1 MSVRFMTAIGVM
13 LPIQTLRG
21 STIVNLQGNRL
32 GKIWESANCA
42 AQTYANGKR
51 GSCIPRMHA
60 NLGLIPAAA
69 VATAAVPIRRC
80 IRIAKIATASTD
92 RAV

>member
-1 MSVRFMTAIGVM
+1 MTAFGVM
-13 LPIQTLRG
+13 LPIQTLPG
-21 STIVNLQGNRL
+21 SAIVNLQGNRL

-42 AQTYANGKR
+42 AQTNTNGKR
-51 GSCIPRMHA
+51 GSCIPRMQA
-60 NLGLIPAAA
+60 NLGLIPAAAAA